1 MMFEGALSPNW
12 TLVRTPATM
21 PFGFGASA
29 RASAESATPV
39 AIWTKALTAK
49 LASICAP
56 TRFARKWVPA
66 SGMPTA
72 VMPRAVPIEATA
84 LEMAKATGG
93 MDSDLERGRRVGERG
108 DPQAVLA

>member
-1 MMFEGALSPNW
+1 M
-12 TLVRTPATM
+12 
-21 PFGFGASA
+21 
-29 RASAESATPV
+29 
-39 AIWTKALTAK
+39 KALTAK

-56 TRFARKWVPA
+56 ARFARKWVPA

-93 MDSDLERGRRVGERG
+93 IRSDLERDRRGGERG
-108 DPQAVLA
+108 DPQAVFARSEHGRAPDHREHLTAVARQHREIAHARL